1 MPILESLTNSS
12 TYCSQSHDSNVAMDV
27 FEFYQLRQLSNGD
40 RLQMGSIL
48 TKRARQSSL
57 RGLKFRFGSLSK
69 EKFARKVVL
78 SWLQDDC
85 FANFIPSSPEIMWIQ
100 DPLEVAVQ
108 LHNLLM
114 SLRVDYYITG
124 GSSAIMYGEPR
135 TTRDID
141 LVLAIALT
149 RIDDLV
155 MELER
160 SGFYIAGLDEVKS
173 GQSKIL
179 QVIQMEA
186 IARADLMIAGNL
198 PFDLIQFERKQAIEV
213 WEGQILYYASAEDV
227 ILNKLLWRVQ
237 SGSEKQWRD
246 VLGILKVQGDLLD
259 FGYLQ
264 EWAMG
269 LNVLDDLNMAIE
281 QVQI

>member
-1 MPILESLTNSS
+1 L
-12 TYCSQSHDSNVAMDV
+12 
-27 FEFYQLRQLSNGD
+27 
-40 RLQMGSIL
+40 
-48 TKRARQSSL
+48 AR
-57 RGLKFRFGSLSK
+57 
-69 EKFARKVVL
+69 V
-78 SWLQDDC
+78 
-85 FANFIPSSPEIMWIQ
+85 
-100 DPLEVAVQ
+100 
-108 LHNLLM
+108 
-114 SLRVDYYITG
+114 
-124 GSSAIMYGEPR
+124 
-135 TTRDID
+135 
-141 LVLAIALT
+141 
-149 RIDDLV
+149 DDLV

-186 IARADLMIAGNL
+186 IARADLMIAGEL

-213 WEGQILYYASAEDV
+213 WEGQVLYYASAEDV

-264 EWAMG
+264 EWAMS
-269 LNVLDDLNMAIE
+269 LNVLDDLNIAIK
-281 QVQI
+281 QVKI

>member
-12 TYCSQSHDSNVAMDV
+12 TYCPQSRDSSVAMDV
-27 FEFYQLRQLSNGD
+27 FEFHQLRQLSNRD

-69 EKFARKVVL
+69 EEFARKVVQ

-85 FANFIPSSPEIMWIQ
+85 FADFIPSSPEIMWIQ

-114 SLRVDYYITG
+114 SLQVDYYITG

-141 LVLAIALT
+141 LVLAIALA

-186 IARADLMIAGNL
+186 IARADLMIAGDL
-198 PFDLIQFERKQAIEV
+198 PFDLIQFERKLAIEV
-213 WEGQILYYASAEDV
+213 WEGQVLYYASAEDV

-259 FGYLQ
+259 FSYLQ
-264 EWAMG
+264 EWAMS
-269 LNVLDDLNMAIE
+269 LNVLDDLSMAIE
-281 QVQI
+281 QVKI

>member
-1 MPILESLTNSS
+1 
-12 TYCSQSHDSNVAMDV
+12 MDV
-27 FEFYQLRQLSNGD
+27 FEFYQLRQLSNRD

-69 EKFARKVVL
+69 EEFARKVVQ

-85 FANFIPSSPEIMWIQ
+85 FADFIPSSPEIMWIQ

-114 SLRVDYYITG
+114 SLQVDYYITG

-141 LVLAIALT
+141 LVLAIALA

-186 IARADLMIAGNL
+186 IARADLMIAGDL
-198 PFDLIQFERKQAIEV
+198 PFDLIQFERKLAIEV
-213 WEGQILYYASAEDV
+213 WEGQVLYYASAEDV

-259 FGYLQ
+259 FSYLQ
-264 EWAMG
+264 EWAMS

-281 QVQI
+281 QVKI